1 MTAAQPDRIIVA
13 VSGASGTIYAVRAL
27 DILRS
32 LGIETH
38 LIVTKA
44 GHLNR
49 AYETDLTREDLE
61 SRADRVYNIADVAAP
76 ISSGSYLTRGMLVA
90 PASMR
95 AVGEIATGVS
105 SSLLSRAADVVLKE
119 RRPLVMMV
127 RETPLNLIHL
137 RNMTTITEA
146 GGIIFPPVPAF
157 YSRPQ
162 TIGEIVDH
170 SVGRALDQFHLH
182 TDTFPRWDDALR
194 AAVSS
199 RHREVEE

>member
-1 MTAAQPDRIIVA
+1 MAADQPDRLIVA

-38 LIVTKA
+38 LIVTRA

-49 AYETDLTREDLE
+49 AYETDLSRDDLE
-61 SRADRVYNIADVAAP
+61 SRADRVYNINDVAAP
-76 ISSGSYLTRGMLVA
+76 ISSGSYLTRGMLIV

-95 AVGEIATGVS
+95 TVGEIATGVS

-119 RRPLVMMV
+119 RRPLVLMV

-146 GGIIFPPVPAF
+146 GGTIFPPVPAF

-162 TIGEIVDH
+162 TIGELVDH
-170 SVGRALDQFHLH
+170 SVGRALDQFNLH
-182 TDTFPRWDDALR
+182 TDTFPRWDDDLR
-194 AAVSS
+194 KAVSS
-199 RHREVEE
+199 RSREGD